1 MIRIGEDQETIYIT
15 RGDQPTKEFNRLAF
29 YYPIYN
35 FTTEKEENYMFQ
47 LEDKITFVVVN
58 KKGYTKEEIF
68 KKDYTLRDLGYT
80 EPTEVVEIPI
90 TAEDTEK
97 FPLTNKTKTYW
108 FEISLGDDITI
119 LGHDETGGK
128 KIVVYPN
135 ADD

>member
-1 MIRIGEDQETIYIT
+1 MIRIGENQETIYIT
-15 RGDQPTKEFNRLAF
+15 RGDQPTEKFNRLAF

-35 FTTEKEENYMFQ
+35 FTTGKEEKYKFK
-47 LEDKITFVVVN
+47 LDDKIVFTVID
-58 KKGYTKEEIF
+58 KKSYTKEPIF
-68 KKDYTLRDLGYT
+68 QKEYTPRELGYT
-80 EPTEVVEIPI
+80 EETEVLEIPI
-90 TAEDTEK
+90 TSEDTEK